1 MSPFAMPERNQAAAV
16 HMAELTETVPS
27 LGICGGG
34 GVNMGMDECL
44 ICRSK

>member
-27 LGICGGG
+27 LGGG
-34 GVNMGMDECL
+34 GVSMGMDECL